1 MITDAL
7 TNPTVKA
14 AIEAL
19 QRSDRGD
26 WSALFEPNATL
37 YDDGSPRSLET
48 FTRDA
53 LGHERFTSIERVD
66 HDGLDVVGAFHSD
79 KWGDFRT
86 YLGLTRRVPA
96 LMTAGHES
104 QGRKF
109 SRTGC

>member
-7 TNPTVKA
+7 TKPTVKA

-19 QRSDRGD
+19 RRSDHGG
-26 WSALFEPNATL
+26 WSALFEPDAKL
-37 YDDGSPRSLET
+37 YDDGSPRSLEK

-66 HDGLDVVGAFHSD
+66 NDGLDVVGAFHLD

-86 YLGLTRRVPA
+86 YFNFRLSS
-96 LMTAGHES
+96 AGKIVRLDIG
-104 QGRKF
+104 QAK
-109 SRTGC
+109 

>member
-19 QRSDRGD
+19 QRSDRGG
-26 WSALFEPNATL
+26 WSALFEPDAKL
-37 YDDGSPRSLET
+37 CDDGSPRSLEK

-66 HDGLDVVGAFHSD
+66 NDGLDVVGAFT
-79 KWGDFRT
+79 RT
-86 YLGLTRRVPA
+86 NEVISERTS
-96 LMTAGHES
+96 T
-104 QGRKF
+104 F
-109 SRTGC
+109 SSPPRAK